1 MLTHEDQS
9 RQEIIQKITSL
20 IDKKM
25 SSQEAGLIELFIK
38 NYYATAS
45 FDLFTAY
52 EPQDLYGAAVNFW
65 HFLSKRQT
73 GEFKLRIYNPQDE
86 QNGWQSTHTII
97 ELNCND
103 MPFLVDSIGIQ
114 VNRKGYNIH
123 NIVHFGGF
131 FVKRNAKGMVT
142 EVLGRNGKKFKSE
155 GAYPEAVIHIEID
168 RQTDRAALSDLEAGL
183 LGTLTDVQYAVN
195 DWATMRQK
203 VEEILSD
210 LEKHPPSV
218 IDKAEMSESMD
229 FLKWLKND
237 NFTFL
242 GVRDYQIV
250 EYQHETALA
259 MVSGSGLGVLRD
271 ESHSKKIR
279 LLSDLDPQV
288 RELVLSPKQML
299 ILTKTNTLATI
310 HRQVYTDYIGVKRYN
325 QKGEVIGET
334 RFIGLYTTAAYN
346 SDPRAIPF
354 LRHKVDMIIN
364 QSELSPNS
372 HSGKDL
378 LNILQTFPRDD
389 LFHAS
394 TNELFVLAMGILQL
408 RERRVIR
415 LFMRKDIYGRFIS
428 CLVYVPREK
437 FNSQLR
443 QAIQTILLNA
453 FKAIEV
459 TFETRF
465 SESVLARIH
474 FIFRID
480 PKTLPEF
487 DVADIEKKLI
497 EVSRLWTDDLRD
509 YLISSHGEETGLQ
522 YYHQYGEAFPSAYRE
537 DFSPRYAVHDIDHLV
552 QLSEQNNIE
561 MAFYKLI
568 DDPDD
573 ILRFKLFHLNETV
586 PLSDVIP
593 IFENMGLRIIGE
605 RPYQI
610 SCTDKKTFWINDF
623 KMQYSGK
630 DSIDLGL
637 IGTIFKE
644 AFSKVWY
651 GLTENDGFNKLVIG
665 AQLNWRQVVVLRAY
679 AKYLRQTGFMFS
691 QAYIE
696 STLAQYPD
704 VARNLIALFE
714 LSFDPNHPQKITD
727 KVSALEKAIL
737 SDIEKV
743 TSLDEDRIL
752 RRYLDVLHAT
762 LRTNYFQEK
771 NYVSFKLNPHAIPE
785 LPLPLPAYEVF
796 VYSPRFEAVHL
807 RNAKVARGG
816 IRWSDRR
823 EDFRTEIL
831 GLMKAQTVKNSVI
844 VPSGAKGGFVTKC
857 LPANGTRD
865 EIMTEVINC
874 YKDFMR
880 GLLDIT
886 DNIVKSKI
894 ISPKDTVCYDDNDP
908 YLVVAADK
916 GTASFSDIANSVS
929 KEYGFWLGDA
939 FASGGSAGYDHKKMA
954 ITARGAWESVKRHCR
969 EAGIDI
975 QKADFTVVGIG
986 DMSGDVFGNGMLQ
999 SKHIKLVAAFDHRDI
1014 FIDPNPNA
1022 EKSYEERKRLFEL
1035 PRSSWEDYNSSL
1047 ISPGGGIF
1055 KRSTKY
1061 IKLTPE
1067 IKQLFNI
1074 EGDKD
1079 QVTPNDLIKII
1090 LTAEVDLLWNG
1101 GIGTYVKASEER
1113 HADVGDRTNDF
1124 VRVDGNQL
1132 RARVVGEGGNL
1143 GFTQLGRIEYA
1154 LNHGRCYTD
1163 FIDNSAGVDCSDH
1176 EVNIKILLN
1185 DMMASGD
1192 ITEKQRNVLLASMT
1206 DEIAQLVLQDNYQ
1219 QALAISLAKVHANS
1233 HAELYRRYLA
1243 EQEKLGL
1250 IDRQLE
1256 FLPSDKTLVERKIQ
1270 GLSLTGPELAILL
1283 SYSKINIKAEILKS
1297 DLPEDP
1303 CLSKIIVTAF
1313 PETLL
1318 KKFPVQVQSHSL
1330 RREIIATQLSNNIV
1344 NQMGAV
1350 FVHRVKE
1357 ETGSSISD
1365 IMRAYAVVHAVFKID
1380 DLYKLIAELDNQISA
1395 SLQIEMLLHVKRLV
1409 RRATRWF
1416 LKNFRR
1422 QIDVEKHIEYF
1433 AAGVAK
1439 LTDVIPTLMV
1449 GVTRDYMN
1457 KLSEEFIT
1465 AGLSKAFALRIA
1477 GCRAMYT
1484 ALNIVDISKKY
1495 NFDIVESAKVFFA
1508 VGAHLELAWFRDQL
1522 NSTALE
1528 DYWDSLARA
1537 SLRDDLDVY
1546 QRALSL
1552 SILEYQPTEK
1562 DVRKKVKSWLK
1573 LHQIN
1578 LERWMMA
1585 LSNMRSS
1592 PTLSFIMFY
1601 VAVRDLSDTTDLI
1614 VNLTANKG

>member
-9 RQEIIQKITSL
+9 RQEMVQKIL
-20 IDKKM
+20 GLVDKKLTE
-25 SSQEAGLIELFIK
+25 SQVHLIKAFIE
-38 NYYATAS
+38 NYYSTAS
-45 FDLFTAY
+45 FDLFSAY
-52 EPQDLYGAAVNFW
+52 ESPDLYGAAVNFW
-65 HFLSKRQT
+65 HFLSKRLR

-86 QNGWQSTHTII
+86 QHGWQSTHTII
-97 ELNCND
+97 ELNCDD
-103 MPFLVDSIGIQ
+103 MPFLVDSICIQ
-114 VNRKGYNIH
+114 INRKGYNLH
-123 NIVHFGGF
+123 NLVHFGGF
-131 FVKRNAKGMVT
+131 YVKRNVKGVIT
-142 EVLGRNGKKFKSE
+142 DILGRNGKKLNVE

-168 RQTDRAALSDLEAGL
+168 RQTDTAILSELEAGL
-183 LGTLTDVQYAVN
+183 LCTLKDVQVAVN
-195 DWATMRQK
+195 DWLAMRQK
-203 VEEILSD
+203 VEEILDD
-210 LEKHPPSV
+210 LDKHPPSI
-218 IDKAEMSESMD
+218 IDKAELAESKD

-242 GVRDYQIV
+242 GVRDYQLI

-271 ESHSKKIR
+271 EAHSKKIR

-288 RELVLSPKQML
+288 RELVLSAKQML

-325 QKGEVIGET
+325 NKGEVIGES

-354 LRHKVDMIIN
+354 LRHKVDTIIAR
-364 QSELSPNS
+364 SELAPSS
-372 HSGKDL
+372 HAGKDL

-389 LFHAS
+389 LFHAN
-394 TNELFVLAMGILQL
+394 TNELFTLASGILQL
-408 RERRVIR
+408 HERRVIR
-415 LFMRKDIYGRFIS
+415 LFVRKDIYGRFIS

-443 QAIQTILLNA
+443 LAMQNILADA
-453 FKAIEV
+453 FHAVEV

-480 PKTLPEF
+480 PKTIPQY
-487 DVADIEKKLI
+487 DVTDIEKRLI
-497 EVSRLWTDDLRD
+497 EVSRLWVDDLKD
-509 YLISSHGEETGLQ
+509 FLIATHGEENGNM
-522 YYHQYGEAFPSAYRE
+522 YYRQYGDAFPLAYRE
-537 DFSPRYAVHDIDHLV
+537 DFPPRYAVHDIDHMDK
-552 QLSEQNNIE
+552 LSPENMIE
-561 MAFYKLI
+561 MTFYKLI
-568 DDPDD
+568 DDPDEV
-573 ILRFKLFHLNETV
+573 IRFKLFHLEQTI

-605 RPYQI
+605 RPYQLI
-610 SCTDKKTFWINDF
+610 GADKKIVWINDF
-623 KMQYSGK
+623 TMHYPSVE
-630 DSIDLGL
+630 SPNLEVV
-637 IGTIFKE
+637 GTIFKE

-651 GLTENDGFNKLVIG
+651 GISENDGFNKLVIG

-691 QAYIE
+691 QTYIE
-696 STLAQYPD
+696 STLAHYPT
-704 VARNLIALFE
+704 VAKNLINLFE

-727 KVSALEKAIL
+727 KVAALEKNIL

-752 RRYLDVLHAT
+752 RRYLDVVHAT
-762 LRTNYFQEK
+762 LRTNYFQFK

-796 VYSPRFEAVHL
+796 VYSSRFEAVHL

-857 LPANGTRD
+857 LPPEGARD
-865 EIMTEVINC
+865 EVMAEVVSC

-886 DNIVKSKI
+886 DNIVKSKV
-894 ISPKDTVCYDDNDP
+894 ISPKHSVCYDDNDP

-916 GTASFSDIANSVS
+916 GTATFSDIANEISQD
-929 KEYGFWLGDA
+929 YGFWLGDA
-939 FASGGSAGYDHKKMA
+939 FASGGSAGYDHKKMG
-954 ITARGAWESVKRHCR
+954 ITAKGAWESVKRHFR
-969 EAGIDI
+969 EIGIDI
-975 QKADFTVVGIG
+975 QKTDFTVAGIG
-986 DMSGDVFGNGMLQ
+986 DMSGDVFGNGMLL
-999 SKHIKLVAAFDHRDI
+999 SRHIKLIAAFDHRDI
-1014 FIDPNPNA
+1014 FIDPTPDPEISFN
-1022 EKSYEERKRLFEL
+1022 ERKRLFEL
-1035 PRSSWEDYNSSL
+1035 PRSSWEDYDAKL
-1047 ISPGGGIF
+1047 ISGGGGVF
-1055 KRSTKY
+1055 KRTAKY

-1067 IKQLFNI
+1067 MKQLFNLDSAK
-1074 EGDKD
+1074 E
-1079 QVTPNDLIKII
+1079 QLTPNELIKVI
-1090 LTAEVDLLWNG
+1090 LTSQVDLLWNG
-1101 GIGTYVKASEER
+1101 GIGTYVKASDER

-1124 VRVDGNQL
+1124 VRVDGKEL

-1143 GFTQLGRIEYA
+1143 GCTQLGRVEYT
-1154 LNHGRCYTD
+1154 LNNGRCNTD
-1163 FIDNSAGVDCSDH
+1163 FVDNSAGVDCSDH

-1185 DMMASGD
+1185 DMMAAGD
-1192 ITEKQRNVLLASMT
+1192 LTEKQRNNLLASMT
-1206 DEIAQLVLQDNYQ
+1206 NEISELVLQDNYQ
-1219 QALAISLAKVHANS
+1219 QALAISLAKVHASS
-1233 HAELYRRYLA
+1233 HTELYRRYLYD
-1243 EQEKLGL
+1243 EEKVGL
-1250 IDRQLE
+1250 INRQLE

-1270 GLSLTGPELAILL
+1270 GISFTSPELAILL

-1303 CLSKIIVTAF
+1303 YLSKIVESAF
-1313 PETLL
+1313 PVTLRE
-1318 KKFPVQVQSHSL
+1318 KFPTQIASHSL
-1330 RREIIATQLSNNIV
+1330 KREIIATQLSNNMV

-1350 FVHRVKE
+1350 FIHRIKE
-1357 ETGSSISD
+1357 ETGTTVSE
-1365 IMRAYAVVHAVFKID
+1365 IMRAYAVVHQVFKID
-1380 DLYKLIAELDNQISA
+1380 ELYKLISELDYQISS

-1422 QIDVEKHIEYF
+1422 QLDIEANVEYF
-1433 AAGVAK
+1433 ASGVSK
-1439 LTDVIPTLMV
+1439 LTEVIPTLMI
-1449 GVTRDYMN
+1449 GVTREYMN
-1457 KLSEEFIT
+1457 KLIEEFIN
-1465 AGLSKAFALRIA
+1465 AGLSKALASKIA

-1484 ALNIVDISKKY
+1484 ALNIVDIAKKY
-1495 NFDIVESAKVFFA
+1495 GFDLIESAKVFFS
-1508 VGAHLELAWFRDQL
+1508 VGEHLELAWFRDQL

-1528 DYWDSLARA
+1528 NYWDSLARA
-1537 SLRDDLDVY
+1537 SLRDDLDVH

-1552 SILEYQPTEK
+1552 SILQYLPEEK
-1562 DVRKKVKSWLK
+1562 DVRKRIKSWLK
-1573 LHQIN
+1573 LHQVH
-1578 LERWMMA
+1578 LERWMTT

-1592 PTLSFIMFY
+1592 ATLSFIMFY
-1601 VAVRDLSDTTDLI
+1601 VAVEDLCDTTELI
-1614 VNLTANKG
+1614 LNSGEHVV